1 MGGGPAVVDVNGTIG
16 DHTVVVR
23 GIGLLAVFNTDTD
36 RTGAFPVA
44 DRSGM
49 AVIDTGSDVRA
60 VGAAADVAGPP
71 VTWGKRA
78 R

>member
-1 MGGGPAVVDVNGTIG
+1 MGGGPAVVEVNGTLG
-16 DHTVVVR
+16 DHTVVVG
-23 GIGLLAVFNTDTD
+23 GIGLLAVVNTDK
-36 RTGAFPVA
+36 TGAFPVA

-49 AVIDTGSDVRA
+49 AAIDVRA
-60 VGAAADVAGPP
+60 GGAAADVAGPP